1 MSLNSSSAKMLVV
14 ARERVVGIYI
24 LTLAGQCKVTKLYVR
39 RRRWEASPE
48 RVIAPYTKTYS
59 LCRKHPSS
67 MEHVKFCVNPPRPL
81 GKAKYFSTPIVHSTV
96 RER

>member
-1 MSLNSSSAKMLVV
+1 MSLKSTRAKMLVV
-14 ARERVVGIYI
+14 ASEMVVGIYI
-24 LTLAGQCKVTKLYVR
+24 YHLAVMCRVTKLYGR
-39 RRRWEASPE
+39 RRRWEASPK
-48 RVIAPYTKTYS
+48 RVIAPYTKPYS

-67 MEHVKFCVNPPRPL
+67 MRHVKSCVNPPRPL